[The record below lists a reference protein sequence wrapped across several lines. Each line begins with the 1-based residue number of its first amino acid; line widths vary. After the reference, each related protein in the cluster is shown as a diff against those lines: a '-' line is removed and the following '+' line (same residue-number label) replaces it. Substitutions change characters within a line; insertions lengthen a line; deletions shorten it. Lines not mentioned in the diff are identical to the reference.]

1 MQRRGAG
8 ARVSPVDLPVMPPVQ
23 PMLAKSVAGIPDPA
37 KVGGLSFEPKWD
49 GFRCIVFKDGDE
61 VELTSRNTKPLTRY
75 FPEVVAAVREQL
87 PDRCVLDGELF
98 VALPTG
104 DGGDRLE
111 FETLQERIHPAKSR
125 VDMLAEKTPAG
136 FVAFDLLALG
146 DTSYADRPFAER
158 RAAMEEA
165 LGGLT
170 GPCYLTRTTTDPAVA
185 EDWFHHFE
193 GAGLDGVVAKPLDA
207 TYQQNARTMLK
218 IKHERT
224 ADVVVAGYRE
234 HKTSTPERPLLGSLL
249 LGLYADGKLQH
260 IGVSASF
267 TEKRRAELIAELQP
281 LVCPIAE
288 HPWGEWEEWAIAN
301 PDRVPGTQS
310 RWSAG
315 KDLSFTPLRPKLV
328 LEVKYD
334 HMEGRRFRHTAHFK
348 RWRPDRDPESCGYE
362 QLEEPISY
370 DLARILGVNEQPGG
384 DRDE

>member
-1 MQRRGAG
+1 
-8 ARVSPVDLPVMPPVQ
+8 MPPVQ
-23 PMLAKSVAGIPDPA
+23 PMLAKSVKGIPDPA

-49 GFRCIVFKDGDE
+49 GFRCVVFKDGDE

-98 VALPTG
+98 VALATE

-146 DTSYADRPFAER
+146 DTSYVDRPFAER

-207 TYQQNARTMLK
+207 AYQQNARTMLK

-249 LGLYADGKLQH
+249 LGLYADGSLQH
-260 IGVSASF
+260 VGVSASF
-267 TEKRRAELIAELQP
+267 TEKRRAELIEELQP
-281 LVCPIAE
+281 LVCPITE
-288 HPWGEWEEWAIAN
+288 HPWGEWQEWAIAN

-315 KDLSFTPLRPKLV
+315 KDLSFTPLRPDLV

-334 HMEGRRFRHTAHFK
+334 HMEGRRFRHTAQFK

-362 QLEEPISY
+362 QLEKPVSY
-370 DLARILGVNEQPGG
+370 DLARILGVNELPGG
-384 DRDE
+384 NGDE

>member
-1 MQRRGAG
+1 
-8 ARVSPVDLPVMPPVQ
+8 MPPVQ
-23 PMLAKSVAGIPDPA
+23 PMLAKSVKGIPDPA

-49 GFRCIVFKDGDE
+49 GFRCLVFKDGDE

-75 FPEVVAAVREQL
+75 FPEVVAAIREQL

-98 VALPTG
+98 VALTDG

-125 VDMLAEKTPAG
+125 VDLLAEKTPAG

-146 DTSYADRPFAER
+146 DTSYVDRPFAER

-249 LGLYADGKLQH
+249 LGLYDGGKLQH
-260 IGVSASF
+260 VGVSASF

-281 LVCPIAE
+281 LVCPIEE
-288 HPWGEWEEWAIAN
+288 HPWGEWQEWAIAN

-315 KDLSFTPLRPKLV
+315 KDLSFTPLRPDLV

-334 HMEGRRFRHTAHFK
+334 HMEGRRFRHTAQFK
-348 RWRPDRDPESCGYE
+348 RWRPDRDPESCGYD
-362 QLEEPISY
+362 QLEEPVSY
-370 DLARILGVNEQPGG
+370 DLGRILGVNELPGG
-384 DRDE
+384 KGDE